1 MHLTIVLELY
11 LIYFEVI
18 FKVPMNENEMYDNF
32 AKYVFGRKCY
42 FIKLLNLHLIN
53 ETFLP

>member
-11 LIYFEVI
+11 LMYFVVI

-32 AKYVFGRKCY
+32 AKYVLGVNAT
-42 FIKLLNLHLIN
+42 L
-53 ETFLP
+53 

>member
-18 FKVPMNENEMYDNF
+18 FKVPMNENEM
-32 AKYVFGRKCY
+32 
-42 FIKLLNLHLIN
+42 LIILQN
-53 ETFLP
+53 TYLGVNATL